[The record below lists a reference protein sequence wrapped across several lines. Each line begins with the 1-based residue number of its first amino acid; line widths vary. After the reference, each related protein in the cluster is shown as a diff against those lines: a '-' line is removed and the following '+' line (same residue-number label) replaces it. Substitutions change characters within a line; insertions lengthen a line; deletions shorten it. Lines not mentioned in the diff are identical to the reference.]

1 MTSADDEWKI
11 GYSTVINKINAN
23 IQIMIRGPII
33 CIYLN
38 KESEKQRDKE
48 TKNLEYVFEVQKIS
62 YETYSQ

>member
-1 MTSADDEWKI
+1 
-11 GYSTVINKINAN
+11 
-23 IQIMIRGPII
+23 MIRGPII

-48 TKNLEYVFEVQKIS
+48 AKNLEYVFEVQKIS